1 MASYTTGKVGGA
13 AAAGLESAAK
23 SPSPTS
29 VDLSERMATLAGAS
43 CLGTTPVKYHA
54 IRFSIIVGAPVL
66 AALATSASMGPELVA
81 KVLVWFILTEFAGF
95 GGADGQRGSEG
106 RAGQDDAAPLLGVRD
121 FGRNGATHG
130 VTNQN

>member
-29 VDLSERMATLAGAS
+29 VELSERMATLAGAS

-54 IRFSIIVGAPVL
+54 IRFSIIVGAPVV
-66 AALATSASMGPELVA
+66 AALATQASIGPELVA

-95 GGADGQRGSEG
+95 GGADGQLGDG
-106 RAGQDDAAPLLGVRD
+106 HTLLTPL
-121 FGRNGATHG
+121 
-130 VTNQN
+130 